1 MPLVT
6 TRLRATVALAG
17 CIFLA
22 TAPAPALAQS
32 APRTA
37 ITVSA
42 VTPADTLPFYYAVQ
56 KGMFER
62 AGLDLTIIPSTSGG
76 TSILAVAGGAAQFGY
91 SNVLSLSQAYLKGL
105 PIAMIVPGAEYTSAA
120 ANVKIA
126 VSPDSPVRT
135 AKDLEGKVVSV
146 TGLHDLLAIGTLAW
160 LDKNGA
166 DPSKVK
172 FVEISPASM
181 FAALQQKRIDA
192 AAMYEPYL
200 SAAEAS
206 GGIRTIAKPYDSI
219 APRFM
224 SAAWF
229 GNSTWMKEHR
239 DAALRFAQ
247 VMNQAQEYTNA
258 HYEELVPLIAEFSK
272 LPVETLRK
280 VPVVRVLPTLQGPLL
295 QPLIDL
301 ATKYKELPSSFR
313 AQEIFFPGA
322 P

>member
-1 MPLVT
+1 MPLVI
-6 TRLRATVALAG
+6 TRRLASIAMAGALLLAAG
-17 CIFLA
+17 SM
-22 TAPAPALAQS
+22 PALSQTG
-32 APRTA
+32 RTA

-42 VTPADTLPFYYAVQ
+42 VTPADTLPFYYAIQ

-62 AGLDLTIIPSTSGG
+62 AGLDITVIPSTSGG
-76 TSILAVAGGAAQFGY
+76 ISLVAVAGGAAQIGY
-91 SNVLSLSQAYLKGL
+91 SNVLSQSQAFLKGL
-105 PIAMIVPGAEYTSAA
+105 PIAMIVPGAEYTSAQ

-126 VSPDSPVRT
+126 VAPDSSIRT
-135 AKDLEGKVVSV
+135 AKDLEGKTVSV
-146 TGLHDLLAIGTLAW
+146 TGLHDLLAIGVTAW

-200 SAAEAS
+200 SAAES
-206 GGIRTIAKPYDSI
+206 TGGIRTIAKPYDAI

-229 GNSTWMKEHR
+229 GNATWMKEHR

-258 HYEELVPLIAEFSK
+258 HYEELHPLIAEFSK
-272 LPVETLRK
+272 VPLESIK
-280 VPVVRVLPTLQGPLL
+280 KSPVVKELPGLQAPLL
-295 QPLIDL
+295 QPQIDL
-301 ATKYKELPSSFR
+301 AAKYKELNNSFR